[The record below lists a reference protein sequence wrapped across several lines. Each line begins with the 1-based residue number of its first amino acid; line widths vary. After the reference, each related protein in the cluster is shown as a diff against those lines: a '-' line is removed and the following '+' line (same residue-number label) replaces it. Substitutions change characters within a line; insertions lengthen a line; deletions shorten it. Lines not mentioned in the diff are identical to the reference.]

1 MIINGKEIA
10 KKILL
15 ELKNETE
22 RLKQRLITPSLAVVQ
37 VGEEKASESYAKN
50 IIKEGENIGVY
61 VEYHK
66 FKKEIS
72 EEELLFNIKN
82 LNLRKDIHGI
92 LVEFPLPEG
101 IDNKKVLE
109 TIQPEKDIDGFNP
122 VNLGRLLE
130 GTAFFAPAT
139 AQAVITAIKSVTTI
153 EGKNAVVVGRSN
165 IVGKPTA
172 LLLLQENAT
181 VTISHSRTKN
191 LSQITQ
197 MADILVVSVGKPKI
211 INRNYVKRGAIV
223 IDVGINKINDKI
235 VGDVDFDSVVDV
247 ASYITP
253 VPGGI
258 GILTTLMLFKNT
270 IKACKIQNKIP

>member
-22 RLKQRLITPSLAVVQ
+22 SLKQRLITPSLAVVQ
-37 VGEEKASESYAKN
+37 VGEDKASESYAKN

-61 VEYHK
+61 VEYHR

-92 LVEFPLPEG
+92 LIEFPLPEG

-109 TIQPEKDIDGFNP
+109 TILPEKDIDGFNP

-130 GTAFFAPAT
+130 GTTFFAPAT
-139 AQAVITAIKSVTTI
+139 AQAVITAIKSVATI

-181 VTISHSRTKN
+181 VTICHSRTKN
-191 LSQITQ
+191 LPQITQ
-197 MADILVVSVGKPKI
+197 MADILVVSVGKPKM
-211 INRNYVKRGAIV
+211 INRSYVKRGAIV
-223 IDVGINKINDKI
+223 IDVGINKVDDKI
-235 VGDVDFDSVVDV
+235 VGDVDFDDVVDV

-270 IKACKIQNKIP
+270 IKACKIQNKIS

>member
-10 KKILL
+10 KKIML

-22 RLKQRLITPSLAVVQ
+22 SLKQRLITPSLAVIQ

-50 IIKEGENIGVY
+50 IIKEGENIGIY

-72 EEELLFNIKN
+72 EGELLFNIKN
-82 LNLRKDIHGI
+82 LNMRKDIHGI

-130 GTAFFAPAT
+130 GTTFFAPAT
-139 AQAVITAIKSVTTI
+139 AQAVIAAIKSIATI
-153 EGKNAVVVGRSN
+153 EGKHAVVVGRSN

-172 LLLLQENAT
+172 ILLLQENAT
-181 VTISHSRTKN
+181 VTICHSRTKN

-197 MADILVVSVGKPKI
+197 MADILVVSVGKPKMI
-211 INRNYVKRGAIV
+211 DRNYVKRGAIV

-258 GILTTLMLFKNT
+258 GTLTTLMLFKNT

>member
-10 KKILL
+10 KKIML

-22 RLKQRLITPSLAVVQ
+22 SLKQRLITPSLAVIQ

-50 IIKEGENIGVY
+50 IIKEGENIGIY

-72 EEELLFNIKN
+72 EGELLFNIKN
-82 LNLRKDIHGI
+82 LNMRKDIHGI

-130 GTAFFAPAT
+130 GTTFFAPAT
-139 AQAVITAIKSVTTI
+139 AQAVIAAIKSIATI
-153 EGKNAVVVGRSN
+153 EGKHAVVVGRSN

-181 VTISHSRTKN
+181 VTICHSRTKN

-197 MADILVVSVGKPKI
+197 MADILVVSVGKPKMI
-211 INRNYVKRGAIV
+211 DRNYVKRGAIV

-258 GILTTLMLFKNT
+258 GTLTTLMLFKNT